1 MNIENYQRILE
12 QIAKINPQTQLLAVS
27 KLQPNEKIRELYAQG
42 QRHFA
47 ENYMQEATQKIQELK
62 DLKIH
67 WHLIGH
73 LQKNKVKFLS
83 FHFDRIHSVDSLS
96 IAEAINRKASET
108 GLKQK
113 LLLQVN
119 FANEKSKEGF
129 SRSELDNCLDSL
141 KNLDSID
148 LVGVMCMP
156 PLSESAEDS
165 RPYFKQARELRDQLK
180 KQFINMQELSMGTSS
195 DYLVA
200 AEEGAT
206 WLRLGTVLFGERS
219 AKK

>member
-1 MNIENYQRILE
+1 MNIENYLRILE
-12 QIAKINPQTQLLAVS
+12 QITTINPETQVLAVS
-27 KLQPNEKIRELYAQG
+27 KLQSNEKIRELYNSG

-47 ENYMQEATQKIQELK
+47 ENYMQEAVEKIQQLK

-83 FHFDRIHSVDSLS
+83 HHFDRIHSIDSLS

-113 LLLQVN
+113 LFLQVN

-129 SRSELDNCLDSL
+129 SRSGLDNCVDSL
-141 KNLDSID
+141 KNLDSIEI
-148 LVGVMCMP
+148 VGVMCMP
-156 PLSESAEDS
+156 PLSENPEDS

-180 KQFINMQELSMGTSS
+180 NQFPHMQELSMGTSS
-195 DYLVA
+195 DYHIA

-206 WLRLGTVLFGERS
+206 WVRLGTVLFGERT
-219 AKK
+219 KKN

>member
-12 QIAKINPQTQLLAVS
+12 QIAKINPETQVLAVS
-27 KLQPNEKIRELYAQG
+27 KLQLNEKIRELYNAG

-47 ENYMQEATQKIQELK
+47 ENYMQEAVEKIQQLK

-83 FHFDRIHSVDSLS
+83 HHFDRIHSIDSLS

-113 LLLQVN
+113 LFLQVN

-129 SRSELDNCLDSL
+129 SRSGLDNCVDSL

-148 LVGVMCMP
+148 IVGVMCMP
-156 PLSESAEDS
+156 PLSENPEDS

-180 KQFINMQELSMGTSS
+180 NQFINMQELSMGTSS
-195 DYLVA
+195 DYHIA

-206 WLRLGTVLFGERS
+206 WVRLGTVLFGERT
-219 AKK
+219 KKN